1 MSFHGN
7 FTRCLFIIY
16 LMSNVGAQ
24 EPHHGGRRRRRQG
37 VPRDAQAGDGAAPEV
52 LGGVL
57 GM

>member
-1 MSFHGN
+1 
-7 FTRCLFIIY
+7 
-16 LMSNVGAQ
+16 MSNVGAQ

>member
-7 FTRCLFIIY
+7 FTRCLFVIY